1 MTLEPRVTPSQQ
13 SAQEP
18 TYPIL
23 RESQYRIE
31 PCALRPL
38 ALTIGLNSL
47 SCPKY
52 PHTFEEHLIEKL
64 TPLRG
69 ERSSFSESLEYASDP
84 SRIAQRELL
93 TRDYHDG
100 VQRRLAESFDRTASS
115 DRHEIISDSIS
126 SFANGT
132 TSKELTALIQSSDL
146 MRVLLPVIDHL
157 IDNTEGFLVRR
168 IPPHVGH
175 GVRRTLAFE
184 APEVIEKEMEAE
196 ARQDRGSARNLLQK
210 LKAFITTGTL
220 ESFQA
225 FMRTHNTSGEWMDWM
240 RRTPDAEATYPEAE
254 QVLANTLVMLYQLKQ
269 FTAEY
274 VGAFM
279 VAGPPAYLQRFP
291 WYNAESEVKGL
302 TPLSYPLFAV
312 ALEMLTRSDFRK

>member
-1 MTLEPRVTPSQQ
+1 MTLEPKITPSHP
-13 SAQEP
+13 SAQGP
-18 TYPIL
+18 SYLIL
-23 RESQYRIE
+23 RESTYRIE
-31 PCALRPL
+31 PSALRSL
-38 ALTIGLNSL
+38 AHTLGLNSL

-69 ERSSFSESLEYASDP
+69 ERSIFSGVLEYVSDS

-100 VQRRLAESFDRTASS
+100 VQRRLTDSPDPSAKRE
-115 DRHEIISDSIS
+115 RHEIISDSAS
-126 SFANGT
+126 SFAHGT
-132 TSKELTALIQSSDL
+132 TSKELMALIQSSDL
-146 MRVLLPVIDHL
+146 ARVLLPVIDHL

-184 APEVIEKEMEAE
+184 AREVIEREMEEE
-196 ARQDRGSARNLLQK
+196 AQQDRGSARGLLQK
-210 LKAFITTGTL
+210 LKAFITTGSL
-220 ESFQA
+220 ESFQT
-225 FMRTHNTSGEWMDWM
+225 FMRSYNNSGEWLDWM

-254 QVLANTLVMLYQLKQ
+254 QVLANTFVMLYQLKQ
-269 FTAEY
+269 LTAEY

-279 VAGPPAYLQRFP
+279 VAGPPAYLERFP

-302 TPLSYPLFAV
+302 TPLSYPLFAT
-312 ALEMLTRSDFRK
+312 ALEMVTRSDFRK